1 MFDRLHH
8 AGLAVGNLDQA
19 KGIFADALGL
29 RVDTTRSPYPGGR
42 GQRGADPTDIL
53 DIPIGDSELELNAAS
68 SPGGGVHRFVESRG
82 GLGALH
88 HICLHTTNVAD
99 DVAHLRASGLTQIA
113 ASPEQ
118 LASGEPWQT
127 VAFFHPRD
135 TMGILLE
142 IWPMDN
148 HRVGDNSQGD
158 RVFTSLHHLGV
169 VTTDLEKAR
178 NFWCNTIGLRVDTLR
193 SPIGRGRHDD
203 SDNVTVLDIPI
214 GASEIECVHPD
225 DATSGTARFLEK
237 YGARAGG
244 TMHHIGL
251 GTRDVK
257 AAADRLESH
266 GLKLIGRAST
276 DSAWVHPKSAGGI
289 LIESVRDPR

>member
-19 KGIFADALGL
+19 KSIFADALGL

-53 DIPIGDSELELNAAS
+53 DIPIGDSELELNAAA

-118 LASGEPWQT
+118 LASNEPWQT

-148 HRVGDNSQGD
+148 HRVGDSSQGD

-214 GASEIECVHPD
+214 GGGEIECIHPD
-225 DATSGTARFLEK
+225 DSTSGTARFLEK

-244 TMHHIGL
+244 TMHHMAL

-257 AAADRLESH
+257 SACDRLESH
-266 GLKLIGRAST
+266 GLKLIGRAS
-276 DSAWVHPKSAGGI
+276 DESAWIHPKSAGGI
-289 LIESVRDPR
+289 LIEIVRDLR